1 MSTARRRNAARAS
14 QAGAEALQDLPAPE
28 GLVARAAL
36 RGGQPVPSGAVGR
49 AAAVE
54 PGQSVRADVQS
65 GGVLLSLST
74 VARGRGEIGAIVPVS
89 GFDGHRVV
97 RARVVAPGRV
107 ALLGSDPLDNVVAP
121 RGAEDRP

>member
-1 MSTARRRNAARAS
+1 MRSGQN
-14 QAGAEALQDLPAPE
+14 EAFVAPPAT
-28 GLVARAAL
+28 L
-36 RGGQPVPSGAVGR
+36 
-49 AAAVE
+49 
-54 PGQSVRADVQS
+54 
-65 GGVLLSLST
+65 
-74 VARGRGEIGAIVPVS
+74 AIVPVS